1 MEKETTANDVAD
13 NLQTIDQRLCFAL
26 YSSSQAIIK
35 NYKTALSDL
44 NMTYPQY
51 LVYLVLDQKKELT
64 VSQLGNDLF
73 LDSGT
78 LTPLLKRMEGNGLVT
93 RKRDAVDERKV
104 MVSLTKE
111 AAKIRDDIA
120 KIQRDVSC
128 STGLEREDFLALLAQ
143 LKVLHTN
150 LRS

>member
-13 NLQTIDQRLCFAL
+13 NLQAIDQRLCFAL

-51 LVYLVLDQKKELT
+51 LVYLVLDQKKQLT
-64 VSQLGNDLF
+64 VSELGNDLF

-93 RKRDAVDERKV
+93 RQRDAVDERKV
-104 MVSLTKE
+104 MVNLTKK
-111 AAKIRDDIA
+111 AANIRDDIA

-128 STGLEREDFLALLAQ
+128 STGLEKDEFLALLAK
-143 LKVLHTN
+143 LKDLHTN
-150 LRS
+150 LRN